1 PSFLSYSGMISLA
14 DKRTLRS
21 SELTIGGYVMNNV
34 RQLLQDK
41 GYEVLSIEPDK
52 SVYDAM
58 QLMTTR
64 NIGALLVLEA
74 GKLIGIITERD
85 FSRNAE
91 ILDKPLRDV
100 QVEEIMT
107 RKVVF
112 VGPDNTIEDCMRLV
126 TKMRIRHLPV
136 MENDQIIGMISIG
149 DLIKDT
155 ISDQEFVIDHLE
167 RYIYEIS

>member
-1 PSFLSYSGMISLA
+1 
-14 DKRTLRS
+14 
-21 SELTIGGYVMNNV
+21 
-34 RQLLQDK
+34 
-41 GYEVLSIEPDK
+41 
-52 SVYDAM
+52 M
-58 QLMTTR
+58 QLMGAR

-85 FSRNAE
+85 FSRNAK

-100 QVEEIMT
+100 RVEEIMSSQ
-107 RKVVF
+107 VVH
-112 VGPDNTIEDCMRLV
+112 VSPDDTTENCMRLI

-167 RYIYEIS
+167 RYIYEIR

>member
-1 PSFLSYSGMISLA
+1 
-14 DKRTLRS
+14 
-21 SELTIGGYVMNNV
+21 MNTV

-41 GYEVLSIEPDK
+41 GYEVSSIEPNK
-52 SVYDAM
+52 SVYNAM
-58 QLMTTR
+58 QLMGAR

-85 FSRNAE
+85 FSRNVR
-91 ILDKPLRDV
+91 ILDKPLREV

-112 VGPDNTIEDCMRLV
+112 VGPNNTIEDCMRLV

-136 MENDQIIGMISIG
+136 MENDQIVGIISIG
-149 DLIKDT
+149 DLVKDT

-167 RYIYEIS
+167 RYNIRNSLIGTEVQ

>member
-1 PSFLSYSGMISLA
+1 
-14 DKRTLRS
+14 
-21 SELTIGGYVMNNV
+21 MNTV

-64 NIGALLVLEA
+64 NIGALLVLVA

-85 FSRNAE
+85 FSRSAE
-91 ILDKPLRDV
+91 ILDEPLRDV
-100 QVEEIMT
+100 RIEEIMSSQ
-107 RKVVF
+107 VVH
-112 VGPDNTIEDCMRLV
+112 VSPDDTTENCMRLI

-136 MENDQIIGMISIG
+136 MENDQIIGIISIG
-149 DLIKDT
+149 DLVKDSIAGRAFEEWLLT
-155 ISDQEFVIDHLE
+155 RDT
-167 RYIYEIS
+167 